1 MQADRLR
8 HEEIVEWLRST
19 GHAYHLALRLPRG
32 QRLYSGTPSSGARRP
47 LNMMERAGVA
57 ERHGRGDWVI
67 PGPLLRSYSRGP
79 ALTYGFQR
87 DLRTQADCAAR
98 RVLAI
103 RLMPYVLR
111 ALRMQSRVV
120 YHQGLA
126 PFAEQAAS
134 GGSFTCAWMR
144 RVRLLNGH

>member
-47 LNMMERAGVA
+47 LNMMERAGRRA
-57 ERHGRGDWVI
+57 PRPRGLGH
-67 PGPLLRSYSRGP
+67 PRAPPTKLLRGP
-79 ALTYGFQR
+79 PLTYGFQR